1 MFNTFFNEMNSFSI
15 SSEENFIIVCRSDKC
30 ICGTMVGSGK
40 KARCHLNLEM
50 DPDDDKVKV
59 NCYEL
64 SKFEMDGH
72 TVHVGKDL

>member
-1 MFNTFFNEMNSFSI
+1 
-15 SSEENFIIVCRSDKC
+15 
-30 ICGTMVGSGK
+30 MVGSGK